1 MDGLI
6 TGLLVAVID
15 IYIVLLFVRI
25 FVTERERYD
34 SVLGLVFTATDPII
48 SAVASTAPLA
58 VRVRHSA
65 DGHCRAAAAQGA
77 AWVPYPHG
85 PARGC

>member
-15 IYIVLLFVRI
+15 IYIVLLFMRI

-48 SAVASTAPLA
+48 GQLRPLLP
-58 VRVRHSA
+58 
-65 DGHCRAAAAQGA
+65 
-77 AWVPYPHG
+77 WG
-85 PARGC
+85 PCPSQC